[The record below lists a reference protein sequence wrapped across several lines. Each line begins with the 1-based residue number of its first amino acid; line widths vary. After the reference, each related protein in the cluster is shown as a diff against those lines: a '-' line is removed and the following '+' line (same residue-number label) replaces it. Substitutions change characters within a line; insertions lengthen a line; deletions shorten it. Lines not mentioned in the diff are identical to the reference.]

1 MTDIDVDHVLQ
12 LEQELQSAKDTTIKQ
27 LLERQKETTD
37 QLKMLGYEPK
47 AAKITRNRKPCS
59 KCQATDHDARFHRG
73 DASREE
79 GDRKPVATGSAAR

>member
-12 LEQELQSAKDTTIKQ
+12 LEQELEAAKDTTIKQ
-27 LLERQKETTD
+27 LLERQKQTAD

-47 AAKITRNRKPCS
+47 VAKPARSRKPCS

-73 DASREE
+73 DVSREQ
-79 GDRKPVATGSAAR
+79 GGRKPVAAGPTAR